1 MARDWANAGQRLR
14 ILSYNIQVGITYTRY
29 RHYLTQ
35 SWKHVLPF
43 PGRLENLESIA
54 RFISEF
60 DIVGLQEVDAGSLR
74 SNYINQAQY
83 LAQQAGFSN
92 WYAQT
97 NRNLGRLAQHS
108 LGLLTRIGSVDV
120 KECKLP
126 SKIPGRGALTAVFG
140 EGKHKLLIGILHL
153 SLGRKARSR
162 QMNYLAQLIEPYEH
176 VVLMGDFNCRI
187 DHPEFQA
194 LLDSTHLCSPE
205 REFHTFPSWNPRRGL
220 DHILVTPSLKVEQ
233 TYVYNTDY
241 SDHLPI
247 ALDIHLPSSIHLDNG
262 YTNPSVLPTSTE
274 PVALAN

>member
-1 MARDWANAGQRLR
+1 MARDWANASQRLR

-108 LGLLTRIGSVDV
+108 LGLLTRIRSVDV

-140 EGKHKLLIGILHL
+140 EGEHKLLIGILHL
-153 SLGRKARSR
+153 SLGRKART
-162 QMNYLAQLIEPYEH
+162 
-176 VVLMGDFNCRI
+176 CRI

-205 REFHTFPSWNPRRGL
+205 KEFHTFPSWNPRRGL
-220 DHILVTPSLKVEQ
+220 DHILVTPSLKVKQ

-247 ALDIHLPSSIHLDNG
+247 ALDIHLPSSIHLDKS
-262 YTNPSVLPTSTE
+262 YTNALVLPSSTE